1 MIRPTQSA
9 VSDGSTTGGNVSSP
23 SNAMCI
29 GAVVAVVFVL
39 FVAYGTTLLG
49 HVAGS
54 NDPFMED
61 GGEIQVAL
69 NVWGTIH
76 GTGYPLFTF
85 LGNGFVHIARALG
98 VSPESAPSVYALA
111 WGILALALFYAVLRT
126 LTGQFG
132 LALGATLLLGLS
144 RAVWAYNV
152 LPKTYSMSLAYFVA
166 ILAIA
171 LWPGI
176 PARRRFWLL
185 ALVGGFGVAHHR
197 LIAFAIPGTLVAVL
211 PALWNESGR
220 KWQPIVKP
228 LAIAVPLALVGFL
241 PYVYLPARAL
251 AHGVWVY
258 GDPSTWPGFWHEF
271 SAQEDTY
278 LFALP
283 TTFGI
288 WLSDVRD
295 TLQIFIGQ
303 LSPIG
308 AALAIPLAVYAIRRR
323 REARI
328 ALLCALPLLAFVLI
342 WHRAV
347 VAQAVV
353 EPVVM
358 FVVFM
363 AVLAVADLLLHFQAF
378 VIKPYIMPIVV
389 LVGALGLIL
398 WSWDYLG
405 NIVFAREGDN
415 EIALAHTV
423 PRDNGQAIF
432 MLPWGMRYSAVAFSH
447 YVTGENADLAIADHK
462 ADFAALLSSGH
473 SLYTDRDTFY
483 RFPLSWWDSRI
494 GRVYLANSRL
504 GVVQIRTAPIQAPN
518 TPDPFTPIVDGIVT
532 YGAKLDCSPDSGITL
547 HVTWGAQTAPARDF
561 SVFVHLIGRDAND
574 VLATAD
580 ESAPVYG
587 WYPTS
592 RWSAGEAIPD
602 FYILP
607 TAPKAIA
614 VQFGLY
620 EQPTPGQFVNYGV
633 TTLPLPQTM
642 ECMGS

>member
-1 MIRPTQSA
+1 MR
-9 VSDGSTTGGNVSSP
+9 
-23 SNAMCI
+23 I
-29 GAVVAVVFVL
+29 GAVAVVVVVL
-39 FVAYGTTLLG
+39 CVAYGTTLLG
-49 HVAGS
+49 HIAGS

-69 NVWGTIH
+69 NVWGTLH

-85 LGNGFVHIARALG
+85 LGNGFVHVARALG
-98 VSPESAPSVYALA
+98 VSPESAPSLYALA
-111 WGILALALFYAVLRT
+111 WGLLALMLFYAVLRT

-132 LALGATLLLGLS
+132 LALGATLLLALS

-152 LPKTYSMSLAYFVA
+152 LPKTYSLSLAFFVA

-176 PARRRFWLL
+176 PAQRRFWLL
-185 ALVGGFGVAHHR
+185 ALIGGFGVAHHR
-197 LIAFAIPGTLVAVL
+197 LIAFAIPGTLAAVL

-220 KWQPIVKP
+220 KWQPIVKT
-228 LAIAVPLALVGFL
+228 LAIAVPLALIGFL
-241 PYVYLPARAL
+241 PYIYLPTRAL

-258 GDPSTWPGFWHEF
+258 GDPSTWSGFWHEF

-278 LFALP
+278 LFALSP
-283 TTFGI
+283 TFGT

-295 TLQIFIGQ
+295 TLQIFIDQ

-347 VAQAVV
+347 VAHAVV
-353 EPVVM
+353 EPIVM

-363 AVLAVADLLLHFQAF
+363 ATLAVADLLPHSQAF
-378 VIKPYIMPIVV
+378 VIKPYIIPIVV

-398 WSWDYLG
+398 WSGDYLG
-405 NIVFAREGDN
+405 KIVFAREGDN
-415 EIALAHTV
+415 EIALAQTV
-423 PRDNGQAIF
+423 PRDNGQAVFI
-432 MLPWGMRYSAVAFSH
+432 LPWGMRYSAVAFSH

-462 ADFAALLSSGH
+462 ADFAALLASGH
-473 SLYTDRDTFY
+473 TLYTDPDTFY
-483 RFPLSWWDSRI
+483 RFPQSWWDSRV
-494 GRVYLANSRL
+494 GRAYLSSPVY
-504 GVVQIRTAPIQAPN
+504 GVVHIRTAPIHAPS
-518 TPDPFTPIVDGIVT
+518 TPDTYTPIVDGIVS
-532 YGAKLDCSPDSGITL
+532 YGATLDCSVDSGITL
-547 HVTWGAQTAPARDF
+547 RVIWGAQTAPERDF
-561 SVFVHLIGRDAND
+561 SVFVHLIGRDASD

-580 ESAPVYG
+580 ESAPIYG

-602 FYILP
+602 FYILK
-607 TAPKAIA
+607 TAAKATA

-633 TTLPLPQTM
+633 TTLPLPQTI